1 MALFLLI
8 HVVAGAVAAAAAV
21 AAVPLNLPRLL
32 LLVFVVVGV
41 VGVVGG
47 GGSDTPLMA
56 RSLAANECQ
65 VTRVAP
71 AAAAAA
77 AATAAAGAAAETSAN
92 LTFHLECVSEKW
104 GKITKLVKH
113 SLISSMINIA
123 RAARVKGRNKVIR
136 L

>member
-21 AAVPLNLPRLL
+21 AVPLNLPRLL

-47 GGSDTPLMA
+47 GGSDAPLMA

-71 AAAAAA
+71 AAAA

>member
-21 AAVPLNLPRLL
+21 AVPLNLPRLL

-47 GGSDTPLMA
+47 GGSDAPLMA

-71 AAAAAA
+71 AAA

-104 GKITKLVKH
+104 GKLN
-113 SLISSMINIA
+113 LLN
-123 RAARVKGRNKVIR
+123 
-136 L
+136 